1 MDDLPPRLRAVCDLS
16 MAEMREYCGR
26 HEYDGRIQDLSQA
39 GVCDGLARLATAK
52 AGGPPLDDP
61 HDEAQLATFEE
72 YARVS
77 LGDLELHRR
86 NPLRHL
92 AMLDLACYD
101 RDYAPEADRSR
112 ARLAHLSGW
121 PQAAD
126 AAIDALEQARAA
138 ALAAHARLV
147 AHVDNA
153 AVRGDSDAA
162 LGSAA
167 LTALMSSAEGMRVDL
182 GRLSER
188 ADAERDRL

>member
-39 GVCDGLARLATAK
+39 G
-52 AGGPPLDDP
+52 
-61 HDEAQLATFEE
+61 
-72 YARVS
+72 VS

-126 AAIDALEQARAA
+126 AAIDALDQVSAPVAAALTSAIRGLAAGIPADAAEQARAA
-138 ALAAHARLV
+138 EIGR
-147 AHVDNA
+147 AHV
-153 AVRGDSDAA
+153 
-162 LGSAA
+162 
-167 LTALMSSAEGMRVDL
+167 
-182 GRLSER
+182 
-188 ADAERDRL
+188 

>member
-39 GVCDGLARLATAK
+39 GVRDGLARLATAK

-126 AAIDALEQARAA
+126 AAIDAL
-138 ALAAHARLV
+138 
-147 AHVDNA
+147 
-153 AVRGDSDAA
+153 A

-188 ADAERDRL
+188 ADAERDRLSGLLAESCARVDPGRPPL